1 MRVAVINGGLAPGT
15 LRLLDLLNL
24 TSNASSCGCERES
37 PHIMASKRAGNCL
50 PWGGILGKTTSL
62 ACLFRE
68 LILRT
73 NSEIEI

>member
-1 MRVAVINGGLAPGT
+1 MSIAVVNGRLAPGT
-15 LRLLDLLNL
+15 ISLLDLLNL
-24 TSNASSCGCERES
+24 TSNASSCGGEREN

-50 PWGGILGKTTSL
+50 PWCGILGKITSL